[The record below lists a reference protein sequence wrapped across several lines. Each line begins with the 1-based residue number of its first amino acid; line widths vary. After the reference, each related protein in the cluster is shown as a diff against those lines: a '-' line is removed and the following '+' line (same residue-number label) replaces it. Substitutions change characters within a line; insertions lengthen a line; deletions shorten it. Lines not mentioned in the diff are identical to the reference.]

1 LKKSFLALGIVGILF
16 VFSGVVSALQGDG
29 LVGGSPM
36 TGNPFWIYAGS
47 GIAIVGAI
55 IALVGFIL
63 GSRSRIS
70 TKTVEDETASKMEG
84 ESDAKSSSQTNK

>member
-1 LKKSFLALGIVGILF
+1 LKKSFLALRIVGILF

-47 GIAIVGAI
+47 GIAIVGAV

-63 GSRSRIS
+63 GSRSRIP
-70 TKTVEDETASKMEG
+70 TKTVDTTASKMDG
-84 ESDAKSSSQTNK
+84 ESDSKSLFQTKK